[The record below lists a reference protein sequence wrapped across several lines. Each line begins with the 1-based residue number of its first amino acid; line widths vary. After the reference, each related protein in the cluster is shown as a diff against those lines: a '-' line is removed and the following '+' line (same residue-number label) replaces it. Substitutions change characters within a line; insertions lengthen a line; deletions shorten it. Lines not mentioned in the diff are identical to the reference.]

1 MQVTIKEI
9 KPFCIVTQINA
20 FMLQVFFISPPQK
33 SYILLLD
40 NNGRWKGLLIY

>member
-9 KPFCIVTQINA
+9 KPFCIVTQING
-20 FMLQVFFISPPQK
+20 FILQVFFSPPQK

-40 NNGRWKGLLIY
+40 NNGRWTRLLIY